1 MRNFLII
8 LISIF
13 IMSCAGYKPLYS
25 PDSINYFISEVN
37 FDRKDKISQ
46 ALSKKLLY
54 SGNQENLRKLT
65 LNLESNFQERVLSN
79 DSKGNPENFE
89 LKIQTNLEISD
100 SNNNSKKLEFS
111 ESLSFN
117 NRSDKFSLAQ
127 HRKSTRKLLINKVF
141 DKIIKNLRDQ

>member
-127 HRKSTRKLLINKVF
+127 HRKSTKKLLINKVF